1 VSTFL
6 VSFGVVV
13 AAIAAVVH
21 VVLNGPDQPPTIRKQ
36 SSRAEPAEPK
46 VKRRREKKAPAPA
59 PEMVTSVVAS
69 RPSLGLPVTAAF
81 AGPDSDL
88 MRLRVLPAR
97 NNSLWVRIRSGIA
110 LVVLVA
116 VLGALLALAIAGIM
130 LGLALVV
137 RSATG

>member
-1 VSTFL
+1 M
-6 VSFGVVV
+6 VV

-36 SSRAEPAEPK
+36 PSRDEPK
-46 VKRRREKKAPAPA
+46 PVRRRERKVPAPVTTTTAA
-59 PEMVTSVVAS
+59 P
-69 RPSLGLPVTAAF
+69 RPSLGLPVTPAF
-81 AGPDSDL
+81 AGTDSDL

-97 NNSLWVRIRSGIA
+97 HNSLWVRIRSGIA

-116 VLGALLALAIAGIM
+116 VLGALLALAVGGLG
-130 LGLALVV
+130 LGLALLI

>member
-36 SSRAEPAEPK
+36 PARAKPRTERRAAQKANPRPA
-46 VKRRREKKAPAPA
+46 AAIPASPPPLQPA
-59 PEMVTSVVAS
+59 GIP
-69 RPSLGLPVTAAF
+69 GTALF
-81 AGPDSDL
+81 AGADSDI

-97 NNSLWVRIRSGIA
+97 HTTLWVRIRSFVA

-116 VLGALLALAIAGIM
+116 VLGALLALAIGGVA
-130 LGLALVV
+130 LGFALLI